1 MSGWSRSPIRY
12 GLAVLT
18 AALSL
23 GFTAPGA
30 PGAVPVPV
38 PSPSPSPSPA
48 DPYPGPYWVNPEGP
62 AAEQVSEWRRA
73 GRESDA
79 ALIERI
85 SLRPQADWPRPEGV
99 EQQVRDL
106 TGSAARAGR
115 VPVLVA
121 YDIPHRD
128 CDGESRGGAANATAY
143 RTWVDAFARGIGD
156 RAAVVIVE
164 PDAIAHLVS
173 GCPGAPSAERL
184 SLLAYAVRELKRGP
198 ATKVYLDAGHSAWI
212 TDQTTLLEPLRQAG
226 VEQADGFSL
235 NVSSFQTNAASAEYG
250 HRLSAALGGKHFV
263 VDTSRNGNGPYS
275 GTDNWC
281 NPPGRAL
288 GTPPTAATGDPLI
301 DAYLWIKR
309 PGESDGS
316 CRGGPKAGR
325 WWPEYALGLARATR
339 T

>member
-12 GLAVLT
+12 GLAVLA

-23 GFTAPGA
+23 GFTTPGV
-30 PGAVPVPV
+30 PGPAPVPI
-38 PSPSPSPSPA
+38 PSPSPS
-48 DPYPGPYWVNPEGP
+48 DPYPGPYWVNPRGP

-106 TGSAARAGR
+106 TSAAARAGR

-128 CDGESRGGAANATAY
+128 CDGESRGGAASAAAY
-143 RTWVDAFARGIGD
+143 RTWVDALSRGIGD
-156 RAAVVIVE
+156 RSAVVIVE

-173 GCPGAPSAERL
+173 GCQGAPSTERL

-212 TDQTTLLEPLRQAG
+212 TDQSTLLEPLRQAG

-288 GTPPTAATGDPLI
+288 GTPPTTATGDPLI

-309 PGESDGS
+309 PGESDGT

-325 WWPEYALGLARATR
+325 WWPEYALGLAQAPR